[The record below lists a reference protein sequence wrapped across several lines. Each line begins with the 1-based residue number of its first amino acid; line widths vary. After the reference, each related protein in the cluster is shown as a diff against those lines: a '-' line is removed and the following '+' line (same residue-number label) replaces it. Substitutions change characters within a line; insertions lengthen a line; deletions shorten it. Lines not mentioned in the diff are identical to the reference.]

1 MSWNWKLKMYNPEGN
16 PPGGMCSFLLWYIK
30 SDFSLVMVMGW
41 AAKRFWVSVD
51 DMRHDTGPQKRIKTA
66 QNHAHPP
73 SSGWNCSQNSR
84 SAKTVEAQHL
94 WRSDWTHRQSLSVE
108 EHWETRPPPSFGWS
122 YGQSSVFEDSAET
135 WRHSKTRWTQS
146 WSQGIE
152 GATNTPRAW
161 SIYSKYSR
169 VPQYFCFL
177 PAKSGELS
185 SNMFHHYSALPQT
198 KFDNTPAHEGP
209 LKSGWT

>member
-1 MSWNWKLKMYNPEGN
+1 
-16 PPGGMCSFLLWYIK
+16 
-30 SDFSLVMVMGW
+30 MGW
-41 AAKRFWVSVD
+41 DAKRFWVLVD

-66 QNHAHPP
+66 RNHAHPP

-94 WRSDWTHRQSLSVE
+94 WHSDWTHRQSLSVE
-108 EHWETRPPPSFGWS
+108 EHWEARPPPSFGWS

-152 GATNTPRAW
+152 GVTNTPRAW
-161 SIYSKYSR
+161 SIYSKCSR
-169 VPQYFCFL
+169 VPQYFCFCQRNL
-177 PAKSGELS
+177 VSFHQTCSTIIQHFLKLSLTTRLHMKGHWNLGELS
-185 SNMFHHYSALPQT
+185 S
-198 KFDNTPAHEGP
+198 GP
-209 LKSGWT
+209 SNNSCTIVDIHPSVIQAYMGNDLQQVHS